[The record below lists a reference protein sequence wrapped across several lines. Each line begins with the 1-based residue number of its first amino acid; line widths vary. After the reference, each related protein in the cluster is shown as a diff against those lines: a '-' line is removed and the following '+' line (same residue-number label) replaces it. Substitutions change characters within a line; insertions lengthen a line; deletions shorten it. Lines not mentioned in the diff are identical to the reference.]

1 MQEDALLAV
10 STLVEV
16 LGAGFLKYMDA
27 FKGWLGMGL
36 RNFEVLPVCSAAV
49 GVTGDICRALNE
61 KVRSSTSRYKV
72 CMYGHASSFP

>member
-1 MQEDALLAV
+1 MLAV

-16 LGAGFLKYMDA
+16 LGPGFIKYMDA

-36 RNFEVLPVCSAAV
+36 RNYEVLPVCSAAV

-61 KVRSSTSRYKV
+61 KVHNIQGYSFLFLVEGLISSSW
-72 CMYGHASSFP
+72 